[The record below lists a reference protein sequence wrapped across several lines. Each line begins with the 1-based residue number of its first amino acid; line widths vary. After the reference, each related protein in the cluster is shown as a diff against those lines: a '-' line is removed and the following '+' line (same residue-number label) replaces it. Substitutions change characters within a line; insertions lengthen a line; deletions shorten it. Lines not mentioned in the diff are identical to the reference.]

1 MEISNG
7 LNIIGHHK
15 NIYFLEKSIVNNQL
29 SHAYLFYGPKHI
41 GKTKVAEYFIARL
54 FCQNK
59 KNPCGQCVSCQ
70 QILKRI
76 HPDVFWLSGSLKKE
90 KIGIGQVRQVQEF
103 LFSSPFAASYKI
115 AIIEEADNLTLQAA
129 NSFLKVLEEPP
140 KRSIVIL
147 ITRSFNDLLP
157 TLRSRC
163 QILRFSFPP
172 KNEIIAHLRDDFFLN
187 KKESLEV
194 FNLALGQPG
203 LAIEFAQD
211 AEKVEQKRELISQF
225 ISLLNKNTAEDKFK
239 LAGLIIDSEIF
250 SEQGLDNLLIIG
262 RDLILTKLNI
272 SPSNEFFE
280 KQLKILSQKYSQKNL
295 QSFIENILQTKF
307 LLASNVNPK
316 IAIEN
321 LLINS
326 LN

>member
-1 MEISNG
+1 M
-7 LNIIGHHK
+7 NIIGHRK
-15 NIYFLEKSIVNNQL
+15 NVYFLEKSIANNRL
-29 SHAYLFYGPKHI
+29 AHAYLFYGPKHI
-41 GKTKVAEYFIARL
+41 GKTRVAEYFISRL
-54 FCQNK
+54 FCRNEK
-59 KNPCGQCVSCQ
+59 SPCGQCVSCQ

-90 KIGIGQVRQVQEF
+90 KTGIEQVRQVQEF

-115 AIIEEADNLTLQAA
+115 AIIEGADNLTLQAA

-163 QILRFSFPP
+163 QILRFSFPL
-172 KNEIIAHLRDDFFLN
+172 KDEIITHLREYFSLN
-187 KKESLEV
+187 KKESSEIL
-194 FNLALGQPG
+194 NLSLGQPG
-203 LAIEFAQD
+203 LAIEFARN
-211 AEKVEQKRELISQF
+211 AEKIKQKRELINQF
-225 ISLLNKNTAEDKFK
+225 ISLLNENSAEDKFK
-239 LAGLIIDSEIF
+239 LAGLIMDSET
-250 SEQGLDNLLIIG
+250 SPERGLDNLLIVA
-262 RDLILTKLNI
+262 RDLILTKLGI
-272 SPSNEFFE
+272 PPSNGFFE

-295 QSFIENILQTKF
+295 QAFIENILQTRLF
-307 LLASNVNPK
+307 LAANVNPK
-316 IAIEN
+316 MAVEN

>member
-1 MEISNG
+1 MTMEISNG
-7 LNIIGHHK
+7 VKIIGHHK

-90 KIGIGQVRQVQEF
+90 KIGIGQIRQVQEF
-103 LFSSPFAASYKI
+103 LFSSPFAASHKI

-140 KRSIVIL
+140 KKSIVIL

-172 KNEIIAHLRDDFFLN
+172 KNEIIAHLRDDFSLN

-203 LAIEFAQD
+203 LAIGFARD

-225 ISLLNKNTAEDKFK
+225 ISLLNKNSAEDKFK
-239 LAGLIIDSEIF
+239 LAGLIMDY
-250 SEQGLDNLLIIG
+250 EQGLDNLLIIG
-262 RDLILTKLNI
+262 RDLILTKLDI
-272 SPSNEFFE
+272 PPSNEFFE

-295 QSFIENILQTKF
+295 QTFIENIFQTKL

-326 LN
+326 LK

>member
-7 LNIIGHHK
+7 VKIIGHHK

-90 KIGIGQVRQVQEF
+90 KIGIGQIRQVQEF
-103 LFSSPFAASYKI
+103 LFSSPFAASHKI

-140 KRSIVIL
+140 KKSIVIL

-172 KNEIIAHLRDDFFLN
+172 KNEIIAHLRDDFSLN

-203 LAIEFAQD
+203 LAIGFARD

-225 ISLLNKNTAEDKFK
+225 ISLLNKNSAEDKFK
-239 LAGLIIDSEIF
+239 LAGLIMDY
-250 SEQGLDNLLIIG
+250 EQGLDNLLIIG
-262 RDLILTKLNI
+262 RDLILTKLDI
-272 SPSNEFFE
+272 PPSNEFFE

-295 QSFIENILQTKF
+295 QTFIENIFQTKL

-326 LN
+326 LK